1 MRHAHHRRRV
11 NEGMARDDDTPGT
24 EPAYGLDLGRRLIM
38 RDVEIAGSGVIILT
52 GPSSCGKGEI
62 AKAMC
67 ELLSIE
73 RGRWLSM
80 GDILRRTYERARV
93 PEFVRLLQDRYSI
106 SDQVPILD
114 CIDSTPELARK
125 VEEQAVPLAA
135 ALAEK
140 RGAPADWKTASQLDW
155 LEYCTTHGL
164 LVPNRW
170 TQALIAA
177 DIQQLPDLDKK
188 IFLLDGYP
196 RTRVAAEKL
205 LEDLAALG
213 LPVLKVLHLSISKQE
228 MLHRAGLRGRID
240 DDKASLLK
248 RFDFYVESVQ
258 PSVDY
263 LKEKLGSDRIALID
277 AHQPHYKMVDGESRF
292 DLERSIENVV
302 RSALRGLGLPRFV
315 IGRMLASRDLKA
327 AAR

>member
-1 MRHAHHRRRV
+1 
-11 NEGMARDDDTPGT
+11 MARNDENPQAG
-24 EPAYGLDLGRRLIM
+24 PSYGLDLGRRLII
-38 RDVEIAGSGVIILT
+38 RDIEIAGSGVIILT

-62 AKAMC
+62 AQAMC
-67 ELLSIE
+67 GLLSIE
-73 RGRWLSM
+73 RDRWLSM
-80 GDILRRTYERARV
+80 GDILRRTYERARL
-93 PEFVRLLQDRYSI
+93 PEFVRLLQERYSI

-114 CIDSTPELARK
+114 CIDSTPELAHK
-125 VEEQAVPLAA
+125 VEEQSMALSAV
-135 ALAEK
+135 LAEK
-140 RGAPADWKTASQLDW
+140 RGAPADWRTASQLDW

-177 DIQQLPDLDKK
+177 DIHQLPDLDKK

-196 RTRVAAEKL
+196 RTRIAAEHL
-205 LEDLAALG
+205 LKELAALN

-228 MLHRAGLRGRID
+228 MLHRAGLRGRVD

-248 RFDFYVESVQ
+248 RFDFYVENVQ

-263 LKEKLGSDRIALID
+263 LKEQLGSDRIALID
-277 AHQPHYKMVDGESRF
+277 AHQPHYTLQDGVSRF
-292 DLERSIENVV
+292 DLGRSIENVV

-315 IGRMLASRDLKA
+315 IDRMLASRPL
-327 AAR
+327 R